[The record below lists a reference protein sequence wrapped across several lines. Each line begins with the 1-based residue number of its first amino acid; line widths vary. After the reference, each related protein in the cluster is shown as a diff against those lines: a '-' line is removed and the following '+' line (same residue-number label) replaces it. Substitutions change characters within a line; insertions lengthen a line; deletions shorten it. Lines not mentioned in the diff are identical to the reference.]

1 MERGDKTPIMSL
13 RAIEKVYPG
22 VNALKG
28 VDLDVFKSEVHALV
42 GENGAG
48 KSTLLKIACGAIART
63 AGEVE
68 LEGHKVEFEHPSAA
82 RTAGVV
88 AVYQELTIIPAL
100 SAMANVF
107 LGREHRK
114 WGFLQRNAML
124 EETATAARRRH
135 RSGSTGRPAVSCG
148 PAES

>member
-1 MERGDKTPIMSL
+1 MIANPSNGHELPVRGSSKLPHRMTGRRVISPLHGTRRCQAPIMSL

-63 AGEVE
+63 AGEVK
-68 LEGHKVEFEHPSAA
+68 LEGQKVEFEHPSAA

-88 AVYQELTIIPAL
+88 AVYQELTIIPGAFGDGKRIPG
-100 SAMANVF
+100 A
-107 LGREHRK
+107 
-114 WGFLQRNAML
+114 
-124 EETATAARRRH
+124 
-135 RSGSTGRPAVSCG
+135 
-148 PAES
+148 